1 MNTLRFKQL
10 FFISSL
16 AGILVAVGSRSAQAE
31 TFQVMPQA
39 NQAPDSAVM
48 RSDAPL
54 NAQPDAANSLTV
66 QEERLR
72 SEPTPVIN
80 AEAVPPLDSA
90 EVSADSLQVETQ
102 SRTETAQTITPQ
114 NDQSGINTEINTEI
128 NSEINAD
135 IDAQGSNSII
145 TAQEVDPGRA
155 TRSGSS
161 YIGIGGNIGF
171 GGDSGLGTGNFAIL
185 SKVGITENISLRP
198 AALVGDGV
206 TFLFPATVDFPI
218 AVSTTV
224 DDERIGLAPFIG
236 GGIAIGADDDSEIQP
251 LVTVG
256 VDVPITNEFTANASA
271 NLSFPDDVEV
281 GVILGIGYNFR

>member
-16 AGILVAVGSRSAQAE
+16 AGILVAMGSRSAQAE
-31 TFQVMPQA
+31 TFQAMPQA
-39 NQAPDSAVM
+39 NQTPDTAGI

-66 QEERLR
+66 QEEPLH

-90 EVSADSLQVETQ
+90 EVSADSLQGETQ
-102 SRTETAQTITPQ
+102 RGTETAQMITPQ
-114 NDQSGINTEINTEI
+114 DDQSGINTEINA
-128 NSEINAD
+128 N

-271 NLSFPDDVEV
+271 NVSFPDDVEV

>member
-1 MNTLRFKQL
+1 M
-10 FFISSL
+10 
-16 AGILVAVGSRSAQAE
+16 AMGSRSAQAE
-31 TFQVMPQA
+31 TFQAMPQA
-39 NQAPDSAVM
+39 NQTPDTAVI

-66 QEERLR
+66 QEEPLH

-90 EVSADSLQVETQ
+90 EVSADSLQGETQ
-102 SRTETAQTITPQ
+102 RGTETAQMITPQ
-114 NDQSGINTEINTEI
+114 DDQSGINTEINA
-128 NSEINAD
+128 N

-271 NLSFPDDVEV
+271 NVSFPDDVEV